1 MTTNTRISRDRDASP
16 EDRLASRIEATVE
29 AKANSGDEKAK
40 ITRERLEQFR
50 DQWANSALP
59 EIPKD
64 AVPGYHLCWL
74 STTNTYDTI
83 DKRIALGYEPVK
95 AFELGAGFEAL
106 GKMNSGKFEGCVSCN
121 EMILFKIPSDLYQE
135 AMKLMH
141 YEMPLEHQ
149 QNITA
154 QLRGAAENDKGGRS
168 LLEGGMLEM
177 EKTQINPN
185 TIRFED

>member
-1 MTTNTRISRDRDASP
+1 MTTNTRISRDRDASA

-64 AVPGYHLCWL
+64 AVSGYHLCWL